1 MDGVHVIEPQEIE
14 AIYVKTPTPLIHYML
29 AVLVMLVQQFSG
41 VNAILLFACGPLH
54 AGFGYASHD
63 TFIVLS
69 SLQLVTTAVAAQLLD
84 VVGRLKPLAVS
95 VVVSTGSVMALGGV
109 YFGVSHDEPAFDAHL
124 AARITV
130 VCKVI
135 FTIGFSLGLGPA
147 SWALAVELA
156 PLRNNGFEFGS
167 VCAFHW
173 ASALAIIS
181 MFSIVGTTTASL
193 ALLVFL
199 SAAVTFAGG
208 MTALKLLPDTRCV
221 SLEGILLRGQAEGTT
236 RRASDI
242 MDALKPPDALQQ
254 MTKTEHEDHK
264 PLRGEHKRH
273 QPKEE
278 AHHSAGRLSATSASK
293 SKAKAHAKST
303 AKPQATAE
311 PRAKPEAR
319 AKDGAVE
326 AVASREAEV
335 KSGMLRTE
343 TPVVSPVEEAPE
355 KQEISGSDEEEQP

>member
-1 MDGVHVIEPQEIE
+1 M
-14 AIYVKTPTPLIHYML
+14 HYML

-69 SLQLVTTAVAAQLLD
+69 CLQFVTTAVAAHLLD
-84 VVGRLKPLAVS
+84 AVGRVKPLVVS

-109 YFGVSHDEPAFDAHL
+109 YFGVSHDERALDTYL

-156 PLRNNGFEFGS
+156 PLRNSGFEFGS

-173 ASALAIIS
+173 ASALAILS

-199 SAAVTFAGG
+199 SGAVTFAGG
-208 MTALKLLPDTRCV
+208 MTAFKLLPDTRCV
-221 SLEGILLRGQAEGTT
+221 SLEVILLRGQAHVTT

-242 MDALKPPDALQQ
+242 MHALEPPSALQQ
-254 MTKTEHEDHK
+254 MTRAEHEGPK
-264 PLRGEHKRH
+264 ALRGEHKGH
-273 QPKEE
+273 QQKDERR
-278 AHHSAGRLSATSASK
+278 SSATNTAK
-293 SKAKAHAKST
+293 PKDKARAKPP
-303 AKPQATAE
+303 AKPQARAE

-319 AKDGAVE
+319 AKRGAVE
-326 AVASREAEV
+326 AVVSGEAEG
-335 KSGMLRTE
+335 KSGMLSAE
-343 TPVVSPVEEAPE
+343 TPAVSPDEAAAQEKEEM
-355 KQEISGSDEEEQP
+355 SGADEEEQP